1 MNRSKDLKMQDRID
15 FKTEDTYKSLSP
27 SKKRQWRRQ
36 TKFLEAYQE
45 TRSKSVSATYAGVTY
60 RTVMKWQRDNEFG
73 FTERLEDADF
83 AFCEG
88 LEQLAL
94 DRVRMQDAKSNPV
107 LLIALLNANLPE
119 KYRPT
124 VVMNDDTAKSVMSE
138 LRKLA
143 KETEKAPDVEIGE
156 STDIPAIDQVSK
168 ILSEK
173 GVMA

>member
-1 MNRSKDLKMQDRID
+1 MTEQLFWNRVGWLRHAMI
-15 FKTEDTYKSLSP
+15 T
-27 SKKRQWRRQ
+27 
-36 TKFLEAYQE
+36 A
-45 TRSKSVSATYAGVTY
+45 
-60 RTVMKWQRDNEFG
+60 
-73 FTERLEDADF
+73 EDADF

-168 ILSEK
+168 ILNEK
-173 GVMA
+173 GGMA

>member
-1 MNRSKDLKMQDRID
+1 
-15 FKTEDTYKSLSP
+15 
-27 SKKRQWRRQ
+27 
-36 TKFLEAYQE
+36 
-45 TRSKSVSATYAGVTY
+45 
-60 RTVMKWQRDNEFG
+60 
-73 FTERLEDADF
+73 
-83 AFCEG
+83 
-88 LEQLAL
+88 
-94 DRVRMQDAKSNPV
+94 MQDAKSNPV

-143 KETEKAPDVEIGE
+143 KETEKTPDVEIGE

-173 GVMA
+173 GGMA